1 MNDAKAV
8 QAVLDDLSASK
19 LSAYKKL
26 GLKDDWEVIQSY
38 LFLLDL
44 AGYFVVPLQLLEL
57 ALRNKMH
64 RAISTQTGQAQ
75 WFNTVPFTWMSK
87 KQVTDAKNDAAS
99 EGKTGDDDVICR
111 LMFGFWVYMTDK
123 PYRPSGKGTN
133 LWQFIKGDV
142 FPGATVSMGQI
153 FDELKAIN
161 DMRNRLFHH
170 EPLWKLAGHQTMD
183 QAIAR
188 TRTQYDRVL
197 KVLGWISPEK
207 VTLIKGLGLTTKF
220 YTACD
225 PTLFQPTP
233 MAVPEPETAEDTD
246 DKNEADAENN
256 VQAAQQPDSQSVQP
270 QTITTQAA

>member
-8 QAVLDDLSASK
+8 QAVLDDLSAPK

-44 AGYFVVPLQLLEL
+44 AGHFVVPLQLLEL

-64 RAISTQTGQAQ
+64 RAISTQTGQPQ
-75 WFNTVPFTWMSK
+75 WFNTVPFTGVSK
-87 KQVTDAKNDAAS
+87 NQVTDAKNDAAY
-99 EGKTGDDDVICR
+99 EGKTGDDDIICR

-123 PYRPSGKGTN
+123 PYRPSGAGTN

-142 FPGATVSMGQI
+142 FPGASVSMGQI

-161 DMRNRLFHH
+161 KIRNRLFHH
-170 EPLWKLAGHQTMD
+170 EPLWKLAGNQTMD

-197 KVLGWISPEK
+197 KVLGWISPDK
-207 VTLIKGLGLTTKF
+207 LTLIKGLGLTTKF

-225 PTLFQPTP
+225 PAIFQPTP
-233 MAVPEPETAEDTD
+233 MAVPEPTEDTD
-246 DKNEADAENN
+246 DKNKAD
-256 VQAAQQPDSQSVQP
+256 VGTDVPAAQQVGPQGAQP